1 VQPTKGI
8 RRPARAG
15 LLFLLALAAVAAAC
29 ESEKRLSKS
38 EYERV
43 VSVAYAPVQAAFE
56 ATRGSTTAVLAG
68 KIAAAQ
74 AELRGA
80 AERLEEVEPPEE
92 VEKQNEELVEGMRAY
107 AGDLGRLLAALHN
120 GDTEA
125 VVEFNREIGENKAVE
140 QMAEAA
146 EEMKFKGYDLGPI
159 AEE

>member
-1 VQPTKGI
+1 M
-8 RRPARAG
+8 RRPVRDG
-15 LLFLLALAAVAAAC
+15 LLLFLALAAVAAAC

-43 VSVAYAPVQAAFE
+43 VSEAYAPVRAAFE
-56 ATRGSTTAVLAG
+56 ATRGATALAG
-68 KIAAAQ
+68 KIEAAQ

-80 AERLEEVEPPEE
+80 AERLEEIEPPEE

-107 AGDLGRLLAALHN
+107 ADDLGRLLAALRK
-120 GDTEA
+120 GDAEA
-125 VVEFNREIGENKAVE
+125 VGEFNREVGKNKAVE

-146 EEMKFKGYDLGPI
+146 EEMKFKGYDLGRI